1 MPRLATIITTLALLF
16 PLSGC
21 SRTPDPS
28 TRTVIELL
36 HDVPAEAT
44 GPFGIAF
51 HYVHVDELLKRPRQD
66 LARAALSLADSENPH
81 LQLVAAN
88 AIGLLLPPRHDSGLA
103 PELCQQ
109 LEAALIRQLEASSP
123 MVRANAGWEL
133 ASAWFQ
139 GTAESPPAEVMQ
151 TVPPLL
157 TDPDPRVRAVV
168 AEILFQ
174 LGAMAADAVP
184 LLCRRLAAE
193 PEPSTRFWLA
203 MALSCHGHRAG
214 VSQALVA
221 ALDDPERIV
230 RLMAAMSLE
239 EAPTL
244 DAAALARLRRC
255 LDEEQE
261 LDMLESCTYTLAR
274 HTRDAEPAES
284 LLATALELDSRF
296 AGRARAKWLTSLGL
310 LAARVPRTSVATK
323 ARAKIT
329 AELASASEDVALA
342 ATAAMAGFARATDD
356 VALAQ
361 RMAKRLSDS
370 LPALPELDPADE
382 PLEFWPLFDCQSAL
396 DALIDLATWPAAS
409 IDTAPLRAQLTFWA
423 ACDDRGAR
431 DWARRRLAELR

>member
-88 AIGLLLPPRHDSGLA
+88 AIGLLLPARQDSGLA

-157 TDPDPRVRAVV
+157 TDRDPRVRAVV

-255 LDEEQE
+255 LDEERE
-261 LDMLESCTYTLAR
+261 LDMLESCTYALAR
-274 HTRDAEPAES
+274 HTRDAEAAES
-284 LLATALELDSRF
+284 LLATALGMESRF
-296 AGRARAKWLTSLGL
+296 AGQERAKWLTSLGL
-310 LAARVPRTSVATK
+310 LAARAPRASVATK

-329 AELASASEDVALA
+329 AKLASANEDVALA
-342 ATAAMAGFARATDD
+342 ATSAMAGFARATDD
-356 VALAQ
+356 AALAQ
-361 RMAKRLSDS
+361 RMAKRLFDS
-370 LPALPELDPADE
+370 LPELPKVDPADE
-382 PLEFWPLFDCQSAL
+382 PLEFWPLFEGQSAL
-396 DALIDLATWPAAS
+396 DTLIDLATWPAAT

-423 ACDDRGAR
+423 ASDDRRAR